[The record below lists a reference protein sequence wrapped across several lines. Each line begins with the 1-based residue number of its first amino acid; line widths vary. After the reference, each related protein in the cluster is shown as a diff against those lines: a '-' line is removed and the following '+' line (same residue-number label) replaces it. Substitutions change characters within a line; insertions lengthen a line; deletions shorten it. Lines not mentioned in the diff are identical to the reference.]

1 MLLFGEHGTCA
12 TWSFSHFACR
22 HCPLGTVIPTLLSL
36 RTNLSTVKHM
46 VKSASP
52 LLIAVLD
59 RLQTRSGPPFEADE
73 LGLLIAS
80 VILPQ
85 FHLRWCTDDDTREE
99 ATTLLRYEMTRLST
113 QKDGT
118 TVKGSICRR
127 ISRWGFFTLSNCS
140 SGKAIASTV
149 NKNYTLQMKQSFDP

>member
-1 MLLFGEHGTCA
+1 MY
-12 TWSFSHFACR
+12 
-22 HCPLGTVIPTLLSL
+22 
-36 RTNLSTVKHM
+36 TVKDA
-46 VKSASP
+46 VKSTSP
-52 LLIAVLD
+52 LLISVLD

-73 LGLLIAS
+73 LIIAS

-99 ATTLLRYEMTRLST
+99 ATTLLMYEMTRLST

-127 ISRWGFFTLSNCS
+127 ISKGSWIRVLHPCKLQFRKTF
-140 SGKAIASTV
+140 TV
-149 NKNYTLQMKQSFDP
+149 NKN